1 MRKLLLCVLLLLT
14 ASIYGQYNYRC
25 MMEFTDENCLKKLKK
40 EKLLVPQGF
49 GEEMD
54 EALKLAV
61 TKYWTACPYE
71 FVHKSEI
78 TGGGTYFGFYV
89 ADNKEGFDPVYHNCT
104 YFAFTSVA
112 GLECKIY
119 FDNDFK
125 NTNKIVVGIDSDY
138 KDMSYKIVQYVMLI
152 NNELKRMEVGLR
164 KYYFDKNDHLENLA
178 GYRFLVPE
186 EYLYDNLLNADFL
199 EKLPNCEFLP
209 SEKIA
214 ERVKEQKG
222 TENCAEILLAKPFG
236 ISKMYIVDL
245 KTGKLLYFNH
255 AGNSVATGK
264 RLNSKDIKKLLKPI
278 KL

>member
-1 MRKLLLCVLLLLT
+1 M
-14 ASIYGQYNYRC
+14 YGQYNYRC
-25 MMEFTDENCLKKLKK
+25 MVTVDNADFLKKFKGQT
-40 EKLLVPQGF
+40 LLVPQGF

-54 EALKLAV
+54 EALKFAV
-61 TKYWTACPYE
+61 INYWKACPYE
-71 FVHKSEI
+71 FVDKNSLK
-78 TGGGTYFGFYV
+78 GGGTYFNILV
-89 ADNKEGFDPVYHNCT
+89 ADNKQGFDPVYHNCT
-104 YFAFTSVA
+104 YFTFTSAA
-112 GLECKIY
+112 GIDCQIY
-119 FDNDFK
+119 FDNDYK
-125 NTNKIVVGIDSDY
+125 NTNNVVVGIDQDQ
-138 KDMSYKIVQYVMLI
+138 KMMSYKIIQYVMLI
-152 NNELKRMEVGLR
+152 NSEIERMKPDYM
-164 KYYFDKNDHLENLA
+164 KYYRDKNDHVENLQ
-178 GYRFLVPE
+178 GYKFLVPV
-186 EYLYDNLLNADFL
+186 EYLHENLMDADFL

-222 TENCAEILLAKPFG
+222 TEKCAEILLAKPFG